1 VDASRPKAG
10 IMVGSP
16 NDLEKIQEA
25 RDILERLGIPYEVR
39 VLSAHRTPELTADYV
54 KNAEER
60 GLEILVACA
69 GLAAHLA
76 GTVAAYTRL
85 PVIGVP
91 LASGA
96 LSGLDSLLSTVQ
108 MPTGVPVATVA
119 VDGVK
124 NAAFLAGRI
133 LAIKHPEIREQL
145 DEAMTAMRKAY
156 EKDARDE

>member
-1 VDASRPKAG
+1 MDASRPKAG